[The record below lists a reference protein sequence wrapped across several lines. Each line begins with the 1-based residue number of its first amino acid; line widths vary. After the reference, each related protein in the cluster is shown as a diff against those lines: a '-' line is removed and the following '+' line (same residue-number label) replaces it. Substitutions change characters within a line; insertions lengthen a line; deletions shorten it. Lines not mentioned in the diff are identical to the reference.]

1 MLLASFLSWWYG
13 AGWRWNAA
21 RVGHR
26 LHRAS
31 EFFSLALL
39 LKTLFSPYRQISAGG
54 VRGNLTVQW
63 RAFLDRTVS
72 RFVGFFVRSILLII
86 GTLSLLGLTIGWMLW
101 LLLWPVVPLL
111 PVVMVALAIMG
122 VSA

>member
-1 MLLASFLSWWYG
+1 M
-13 AGWRWNAA
+13 
-21 RVGHR
+21 GHR